1 VTYLTALRCACASPA
16 VLPWCGVQGAGIM
29 DKEHSRM
36 NTMRHATQKMKQVLH
51 VDRANYNTEWLMT
64 NR

>member
-1 VTYLTALRCACASPA
+1 
-16 VLPWCGVQGAGIM
+16 
-29 DKEHSRM
+29 M

-64 NR
+64 NRWVRRHRRIHINFPA